1 VQRYREYL
9 LCTEHPELAV
19 MINAAAAGLLTVRA
33 IEPTTE
39 SLRRE
44 LAQQAEPLVF
54 FDFVHG
60 QHGDENGQ
68 MVALVRSLARLDA
81 SVQRVAV
88 GRASVP
94 QGPVNAL
101 RAGANEFLDLDA
113 REDLHHQ
120 LQVLIEKLGQTQ
132 HSPLLDK
139 PFRSILLMS
148 ARIGV
153 GCSTAAS
160 SLAWLLQ
167 QEMNRLG
174 KEKRGVSSAKPLP
187 VELVPLSER
196 VGLLDLGAPTGDCA
210 LYMGLR
216 SDFDFIQAAAQ
227 RHRMDDTM
235 LHSALAQHSSGLN
248 LLSLP
253 ADVNTLNQISLED
266 SLSLC
271 SYLRERMGC
280 LVIDAGGFPNPRFL
294 VELESLVDE
303 VLIVT
308 DQSMGALV
316 SLAEFLALRTQ
327 FDALANVRLVVN
339 QFDPAYGFS
348 GQAIAERFDLE
359 LAAVLPDRRL
369 GHMRSAGLGKIL
381 VQVDERDPYTRALQN
396 LASGLTG
403 RRQGLSQNKVST
415 VLGRLKFRFGG

>member
-1 VQRYREYL
+1 
-9 LCTEHPELAV
+9 
-19 MINAAAAGLLTVRA
+19 
-33 IEPTTE
+33 
-39 SLRRE
+39 
-44 LAQQAEPLVF
+44 
-54 FDFVHG
+54 
-60 QHGDENGQ
+60 
-68 MVALVRSLARLDA
+68 
-81 SVQRVAV
+81 
-88 GRASVP
+88 VP

-101 RAGANEFLDLDA
+101 RAGANEFLNLDTN
-113 REDLHHQ
+113 EDLHHQ
-120 LQVLIEKLGQTQ
+120 LQVLIEKMGQTQ

-139 PFRSILLMS
+139 PFRSVLLLG

-153 GCSTAAS
+153 GCSTTAS

-167 QEMNRLG
+167 QEMNRMG
-174 KEKRGVSSAKPLP
+174 KEVRGVSSAKPLP

-210 LYMGLR
+210 LYMGLG
-216 SDFDFIQAAAQ
+216 SNFDFIQAASQ

-266 SLSLC
+266 SLGLC

-303 VLIVT
+303 VLVVT
-308 DQSMGALV
+308 DQSMGPLV
-316 SLAEFLALRTQ
+316 SLAEFMALRAQ

-348 GQAIAERFDLE
+348 GQAIAERFDLD

-369 GHMRSAGLGKIL
+369 GHMRSASLGKIL
-381 VQVDERDPYTRALQN
+381 VQVDEKDPYTRALQS

>member
-1 VQRYREYL
+1 V
-9 LCTEHPELAV
+9 T
-19 MINAAAAGLLTVRA
+19 
-33 IEPTTE
+33 
-39 SLRRE
+39 
-44 LAQQAEPLVF
+44 
-54 FDFVHG
+54 
-60 QHGDENGQ
+60 
-68 MVALVRSLARLDA
+68 LVRSLARLDA

-101 RAGANEFLDLDA
+101 RAGANEFLNLDTN
-113 REDLHHQ
+113 EDLHHQ
-120 LQVLIEKLGQTQ
+120 LQVLIEKMGQTQ

-139 PFRSILLMS
+139 PFRSVLLLG

-153 GCSTAAS
+153 GCSTTAS

-167 QEMNRLG
+167 QEMNRMG
-174 KEKRGVSSAKPLP
+174 KEVRGVSSAKPLP

-210 LYMGLR
+210 LYMGLG
-216 SDFDFIQAAAQ
+216 SNFDFIQAASQ

-266 SLSLC
+266 SLGLC

-303 VLIVT
+303 VLVVT
-308 DQSMGALV
+308 DQSMGPLV
-316 SLAEFLALRTQ
+316 SLAEFMALRAQ

-348 GQAIAERFDLE
+348 GQAIAERFDLD

-369 GHMRSAGLGKIL
+369 GHMRSASLGKIL
-381 VQVDERDPYTRALQN
+381 VQVDEKDPYTRALQS

>member
-1 VQRYREYL
+1 
-9 LCTEHPELAV
+9 
-19 MINAAAAGLLTVRA
+19 M
-33 IEPTTE
+33 
-39 SLRRE
+39 RRE
-44 LAQQAEPLVF
+44 LAKQAEPLVF

-60 QHGDENGQ
+60 QHGDENGPV
-68 MVALVRSLARLDA
+68 MALVRSLARLDA

-101 RAGANEFLDLDA
+101 RAGANEFLNLDTT
-113 REDLHHQ
+113 EDLHHQ
-120 LQVLIEKLGQTQ
+120 LQVLIEKLGQAQ

-139 PFRSILLMS
+139 PFRSVLLMG

-167 QEMNRLG
+167 QEMNRVG
-174 KEKRGVSSAKPLP
+174 KEVRGVSSAKPLP
-187 VELVPLSER
+187 IELVPLTER

-210 LYMGLR
+210 LYMGLG
-216 SDFDFIQAAAQ
+216 SDFDFIQAASQ

-266 SLSLC
+266 SLGLC

-303 VLIVT
+303 VLVVT

-316 SLAEFLALRTQ
+316 SLAEFMAVRAQ
-327 FDALANVRLVVN
+327 FDALANLRLVVN

-348 GQAIAERFDLE
+348 GQAIAERFGLE

-369 GHMRSAGLGKIL
+369 EHMRSAGLGKIL
-381 VQVDERDPYTRALQN
+381 VQVDEKDPYTRALQC

-415 VLGRLKFRFGG
+415 VWGRLKFRFGG

>member
-1 VQRYREYL
+1 MQRYRQYL
-9 LCTEHPELAV
+9 LCTDRPGLAEAV
-19 MINAAAAGLLTVRA
+19 NAAAAGLLKVRA
-33 IEPTTE
+33 IVPKQED
-39 SLRRE
+39 LRRE
-44 LAQQAEPLVF
+44 LASQAEPMVF
-54 FDFVHG
+54 FDFAHVQADG
-60 QHGDENGQ
+60 SQSG
-68 MVALVRSLARLDA
+68 MAALVRSLARLDA
-81 SVQRVAV
+81 RVQRVAV
-88 GRASVP
+88 GRVSYP
-94 QGPVNAL
+94 QGAVQAL
-101 RAGANEFLDLDA
+101 RAGANEFLNLDGGEDV
-113 REDLHHQ
+113 REQ
-120 LQVLIEKLGQTQ
+120 LQRIIEQSGQSPSSIPVKKIFGSVL
-132 HSPLLDK
+132 LL
-139 PFRSILLMS
+139 S
-148 ARIGV
+148 ARTGV
-153 GCSTAAS
+153 GCSTLAA
-160 SLAWLLQ
+160 SLAWSVQ
-167 QEMNRLG
+167 QSMNRQG
-174 KEKRGVSSAKPLP
+174 KQSRGLPANKPLP
-187 VELVPLSER
+187 TELVPLGER
-196 VGLLDLGAPTGDCA
+196 VGLLDLGWPAGDCA
-210 LYMGLR
+210 LYTDTG
-216 SDFDFIQAAAQ
+216 SEFDFIQAASQ
-227 RHRMDDTM
+227 RHRLDDTM

>member
-1 VQRYREYL
+1 
-9 LCTEHPELAV
+9 
-19 MINAAAAGLLTVRA
+19 M
-33 IEPTTE
+33 
-39 SLRRE
+39 RRE
-44 LAQQAEPLVF
+44 LAKQAEPLVF

-60 QHGDENGQ
+60 QHGDENGPV
-68 MVALVRSLARLDA
+68 MTLVRSLARLDA

-101 RAGANEFLDLDA
+101 RAGANEFLNLDTT
-113 REDLHHQ
+113 EDLHHQ
-120 LQVLIEKLGQTQ
+120 LQVLIEKLGQAQ

-139 PFRSILLMS
+139 PFRSVLLMG

-167 QEMNRLG
+167 QEMNRVG
-174 KEKRGVSSAKPLP
+174 KEVRGVSSAKPLP
-187 VELVPLSER
+187 IELVPLTER

-210 LYMGLR
+210 LYMGLG
-216 SDFDFIQAAAQ
+216 SDFDFIQAASQ

-266 SLSLC
+266 SLGLC

-303 VLIVT
+303 VLVVT

-316 SLAEFLALRTQ
+316 SLAEFMAVRAQ

-348 GQAIAERFDLE
+348 GQAIAERFGLE

-381 VQVDERDPYTRALQN
+381 VQVDEKDPYTRALQS

-403 RRQGLSQNKVST
+403 RRQGLSQNKVSS

>member
-1 VQRYREYL
+1 
-9 LCTEHPELAV
+9 
-19 MINAAAAGLLTVRA
+19 MINTAAAGLLTVRA

-44 LAQQAEPLVF
+44 LAKQAEPLVF

-60 QHGDENGQ
+60 QHGDENGPV
-68 MVALVRSLARLDA
+68 MILVRSLARLDA

-101 RAGANEFLDLDA
+101 RAGANEFLNLDTT
-113 REDLHHQ
+113 EDLHHQ
-120 LQVLIEKLGQTQ
+120 LQVLIEKLGQAQ

-139 PFRSILLMS
+139 PFRSVLLMG

-167 QEMNRLG
+167 QEMNRVG
-174 KEKRGVSSAKPLP
+174 KEVRGVSSAKPLP
-187 VELVPLSER
+187 IELVPLTER

-210 LYMGLR
+210 LYMGLG
-216 SDFDFIQAAAQ
+216 SDFDFIQAASQ

-266 SLSLC
+266 SLGLC

-303 VLIVT
+303 VLVVT

-316 SLAEFLALRTQ
+316 SLAEFLAVRAQ

-348 GQAIAERFDLE
+348 GQAIAERFGLE

-381 VQVDERDPYTRALQN
+381 VQVDEKDPYTRALQS

-403 RRQGLSQNKVST
+403 RRQGLSQNKVSS

>member
-1 VQRYREYL
+1 
-9 LCTEHPELAV
+9 
-19 MINAAAAGLLTVRA
+19 M
-33 IEPTTE
+33 
-39 SLRRE
+39 RRE
-44 LAQQAEPLVF
+44 LAKQAEPLVF

-60 QHGDENGQ
+60 QHGDENGPV
-68 MVALVRSLARLDA
+68 MTLVRGLARLDA

-101 RAGANEFLDLDA
+101 RAGANEFLNLDTT
-113 REDLHHQ
+113 EDLHHQ
-120 LQVLIEKLGQTQ
+120 LQVLIEKLGQAQ

-139 PFRSILLMS
+139 PFRSVLLMG

-167 QEMNRLG
+167 QEMNRVG
-174 KEKRGVSSAKPLP
+174 KEVRGVSSAKPLP
-187 VELVPLSER
+187 IELVPLTER

-210 LYMGLR
+210 LYMGLG
-216 SDFDFIQAAAQ
+216 SDFDFIQAASQ

-266 SLSLC
+266 SLGLC

-303 VLIVT
+303 VLVVT

-316 SLAEFLALRTQ
+316 SLAEFMAVRAQ

-348 GQAIAERFDLE
+348 GQAIAERFGLE

-381 VQVDERDPYTRALQN
+381 VQVDEKDPYTRALQS

-403 RRQGLSQNKVST
+403 RRQGLSQNKVSS

>member
-1 VQRYREYL
+1 M
-9 LCTEHPELAV
+9 CTEHPELAV
-19 MINAAAAGLLTVRA
+19 MINTAAAGLLTVRA
-33 IEPTTE
+33 IEPTPE

-44 LAQQAEPLVF
+44 LAKQAEPLVF

-60 QHGDENGQ
+60 QHGEENGQ
-68 MVALVRSLARLDA
+68 IVTLVRSLARLDA

-101 RAGANEFLDLDA
+101 RAGANEFLNLDTN
-113 REDLHHQ
+113 EDLHHQ
-120 LQVLIEKLGQTQ
+120 LQVLIEKMGQTQ

-139 PFRSILLMS
+139 PFRSVLLLG

-153 GCSTAAS
+153 GCSTTAS

-167 QEMNRLG
+167 QEMNRMG
-174 KEKRGVSSAKPLP
+174 KEVRGVSSAKPLP

-210 LYMGLR
+210 LYMGLG
-216 SDFDFIQAAAQ
+216 SNFDFIQAASQ

-266 SLSLC
+266 SLGLC

-303 VLIVT
+303 VLVVT

-316 SLAEFLALRTQ
+316 SLAEFMALRAQ

-339 QFDPAYGFS
+339 QFDLAYGFS
-348 GQAIAERFDLE
+348 GQAIAERFDLD

-369 GHMRSAGLGKIL
+369 GHMRSASLGKIL
-381 VQVDERDPYTRALQN
+381 VQVDEKDPYTRALQS
-396 LASGLTG
+396 LASGLAG

>member
-1 VQRYREYL
+1 
-9 LCTEHPELAV
+9 
-19 MINAAAAGLLTVRA
+19 M
-33 IEPTTE
+33 
-39 SLRRE
+39 RRE
-44 LAQQAEPLVF
+44 LAKQAEPLVF
-54 FDFVHG
+54 FDFAHG
-60 QHGDENGQ
+60 QHGEENGK
-68 MVALVRSLARLDA
+68 VVTLVRSLARLDA

-94 QGPVNAL
+94 QGTVNAL
-101 RAGANEFLDLDA
+101 RAGANEFLNLDTN
-113 REDLHHQ
+113 EDVHHQ
-120 LQVLIEKLGQTQ
+120 LQILIEKLGQTQ

-139 PFRSILLMS
+139 PFRSVLLMG

-153 GCSTAAS
+153 GCSTVAS
-160 SLAWLLQ
+160 SLSWLLQ
-167 QEMNRLG
+167 QEMNRMG
-174 KEKRGVSSAKPLP
+174 KEVRGLSTAKPLP
-187 VELVPLSER
+187 VELVPLPER

-210 LYMGLR
+210 LYMGLG
-216 SDFDFIQAAAQ
+216 SDFDFIQAASQ

-266 SLSLC
+266 SLGLC

-303 VLIVT
+303 VLVVT

-316 SLAEFLALRTQ
+316 SLAEFLALRAQ

-348 GQAIAERFDLE
+348 GQAIAERFGLE

-369 GHMRSAGLGKIL
+369 GHMRSASLGKIL
-381 VQVDERDPYTRALQN
+381 VQVDEKDPYTRALQS
-396 LASGLTG
+396 LATGLTG

>member
-1 VQRYREYL
+1 
-9 LCTEHPELAV
+9 
-19 MINAAAAGLLTVRA
+19 MINTAAAGLLTVRA

-44 LAQQAEPLVF
+44 LAKQAEPLVF

-60 QHGDENGQ
+60 QHGDENGPV
-68 MVALVRSLARLDA
+68 MILVRSLARLDA

-101 RAGANEFLDLDA
+101 RAGANEFLNLDTT
-113 REDLHHQ
+113 EDLHHQ
-120 LQVLIEKLGQTQ
+120 LQVLIEKLGQAQ

-139 PFRSILLMS
+139 PFRSVLLMG

-167 QEMNRLG
+167 QEMNRVG
-174 KEKRGVSSAKPLP
+174 KEVRGVSSAKPLP
-187 VELVPLSER
+187 IELVPLTER

-210 LYMGLR
+210 LYMGLG
-216 SDFDFIQAAAQ
+216 SDFDFIQAASQ

-266 SLSLC
+266 SLGLC

-303 VLIVT
+303 VLVVT

-316 SLAEFLALRTQ
+316 SLAEFLAVRAQ

-348 GQAIAERFDLE
+348 GQAIAERFGLE

-369 GHMRSAGLGKIL
+369 GHRRSAGLGKIL
-381 VQVDERDPYTRALQN
+381 VQVDEKDPYTRALQS

-403 RRQGLSQNKVST
+403 RRQGLSQNKVSS

>member
-1 VQRYREYL
+1 
-9 LCTEHPELAV
+9 
-19 MINAAAAGLLTVRA
+19 MINTAAAGLLTVRA

-44 LAQQAEPLVF
+44 LAKQAEPLVF

-60 QHGDENGQ
+60 QHEDESGPV
-68 MVALVRSLARLDA
+68 MTLVRSLARLDA

-94 QGPVNAL
+94 KGPVNAL
-101 RAGANEFLDLDA
+101 RAGANEFLSLDTS
-113 REDLHHQ
+113 EDLHHQ
-120 LQVLIEKLGQTQ
+120 LQVLIEKLGQAQ

-139 PFRSILLMS
+139 PFRSVLLMG

-167 QEMNRLG
+167 QEMNRMG
-174 KEKRGVSSAKPLP
+174 KEVRGVSSAKPLP
-187 VELVPLSER
+187 VELVPLTER

-210 LYMGLR
+210 LYMGLG
-216 SDFDFIQAAAQ
+216 SDFDFIQAASQ

-266 SLSLC
+266 SLGLC

-303 VLIVT
+303 VLVVT

-316 SLAEFLALRTQ
+316 SLAEFMALRAQ

-348 GQAIAERFDLE
+348 AQAIAERFGLE

-381 VQVDERDPYTRALQN
+381 VQVDEKDPYTRAMQS

-415 VLGRLKFRFGG
+415 VLGRFKFRFGG

>member
-1 VQRYREYL
+1 
-9 LCTEHPELAV
+9 
-19 MINAAAAGLLTVRA
+19 MINTAAAGLLTVRA

-44 LAQQAEPLVF
+44 LAKQAEPLVF

-60 QHGDENGQ
+60 QHGDESGPV
-68 MVALVRSLARLDA
+68 MTLVRSLARLDT

-101 RAGANEFLDLDA
+101 RAGANEFLNLDTN
-113 REDLHHQ
+113 EDLHHQ
-120 LQVLIEKLGQTQ
+120 LQVLIEKLGQAQ

-139 PFRSILLMS
+139 PFRSVLLMG

-167 QEMNRLG
+167 QEMNRVG
-174 KEKRGVSSAKPLP
+174 KEVRGVSSAKPLP
-187 VELVPLSER
+187 IELVPLTER

-210 LYMGLR
+210 LYMGLG
-216 SDFDFIQAAAQ
+216 SDFDFIQAASQ

-266 SLSLC
+266 SLGLC

-303 VLIVT
+303 VLVVT

-316 SLAEFLALRTQ
+316 SLAEFMAVRAQ

-348 GQAIAERFDLE
+348 GQAIAERFGLE

-381 VQVDERDPYTRALQN
+381 VQVDEKDPYTRALQS

-403 RRQGLSQNKVST
+403 RRQGLSQNKVSS

>member
-1 VQRYREYL
+1 
-9 LCTEHPELAV
+9 
-19 MINAAAAGLLTVRA
+19 MINTAAAGLLTVRA

-44 LAQQAEPLVF
+44 LAKQAEPLVF

-60 QHGDENGQ
+60 QHGDENGPV
-68 MVALVRSLARLDA
+68 MTLVRSLARLDA

-101 RAGANEFLDLDA
+101 RAGANEFLNLDTT
-113 REDLHHQ
+113 EDLHHQ
-120 LQVLIEKLGQTQ
+120 LQVLIEKLGQAQ

-139 PFRSILLMS
+139 PFRSVLLMG

-167 QEMNRLG
+167 QEMNRVG
-174 KEKRGVSSAKPLP
+174 KEVRGVSSAKPLP
-187 VELVPLSER
+187 IELVPLTER

-210 LYMGLR
+210 LYMGLG
-216 SDFDFIQAAAQ
+216 SDFDFIQAASQ

-266 SLSLC
+266 SLGLC

-303 VLIVT
+303 VLVVT

-316 SLAEFLALRTQ
+316 SLAEFMAVRAQ

-348 GQAIAERFDLE
+348 GQAIAERFGLE

-369 GHMRSAGLGKIL
+369 GHRRSAGLGKIL
-381 VQVDERDPYTRALQN
+381 VQVDEKDPYTRALQS

-403 RRQGLSQNKVST
+403 RRQGLSQNKVSS

>member
-1 VQRYREYL
+1 
-9 LCTEHPELAV
+9 
-19 MINAAAAGLLTVRA
+19 MINTAAAGLLTVRA

-44 LAQQAEPLVF
+44 LAKQAEPLVF

-60 QHGDENGQ
+60 QHGDKNGPV
-68 MVALVRSLARLDA
+68 MTLVRSLARLDA

-101 RAGANEFLDLDA
+101 RAGANEFLNLDTT
-113 REDLHHQ
+113 EDLHHQ
-120 LQVLIEKLGQTQ
+120 LQVLIEKLGQAQ

-139 PFRSILLMS
+139 PFRSVLLMG

-167 QEMNRLG
+167 QEMNRVG
-174 KEKRGVSSAKPLP
+174 KEVRGVSSAKPLP
-187 VELVPLSER
+187 IELVPLTER

-210 LYMGLR
+210 LYMGLG
-216 SDFDFIQAAAQ
+216 SDFDFIQAASQ

-266 SLSLC
+266 SLGLC

-303 VLIVT
+303 VLVVT

-316 SLAEFLALRTQ
+316 SLAEFMAVRAQ

-348 GQAIAERFDLE
+348 GQAIAERFGLE

-381 VQVDERDPYTRALQN
+381 VQVDEKDPYTRALQS

-403 RRQGLSQNKVST
+403 RRQGLSQNKVSS

>member
-1 VQRYREYL
+1 MHRYREYL

-19 MINAAAAGLLTVRA
+19 AINTAAAGLLTVRA

-39 SLRRE
+39 NLRRE
-44 LAQQAEPLVF
+44 LAQQPEPLVL
-54 FDFVHG
+54 FDFVHKQQG
-60 QHGDENGQ
+60 EEHGPIVN
-68 MVALVRSLARLDA
+68 LVRSLARLDA
-81 SVQRVAV
+81 TVQRVAV
-88 GRASVP
+88 GRASAP

-101 RAGANEFLDLDA
+101 RAGANEFLSLDST
-113 REDLHHQ
+113 EDLHQQ

-132 HSPLLDK
+132 QSPLLDK
-139 PFRSILLMS
+139 PFRSVLVMG

-153 GCSTAAS
+153 GCSTTAS

-167 QEMNRLG
+167 QEMNRMG
-174 KEKRGVSSAKPLP
+174 KEVRGVASAKPLP

-210 LYMGLR
+210 LYMGLG
-216 SDFDFIQAAAQ
+216 SEFDFIQAASQ

-266 SLSLC
+266 SLGLC

-303 VLIVT
+303 VLVVT

-348 GQAIAERFDLE
+348 GSAIAERFELD

-369 GHMRSAGLGKIL
+369 GHRRSASLGKIL
-381 VQVDERDPYTRALQN
+381 VQVDEKDPYSRAMQA
-396 LASGLTG
+396 LATGLSG
-403 RRQGLSQNKVST
+403 RRQVLSQNKVGS

>member
-1 VQRYREYL
+1 MQRYREYL

-19 MINAAAAGLLTVRA
+19 MINTAAAGLLTVRA
-33 IEPTTE
+33 IEPSTE
-39 SLRRE
+39 NLRRE

-54 FDFVHG
+54 FDFAHG
-60 QHGDENGQ
+60 QHGEENGQ
-68 MVALVRSLARLDA
+68 IVTLVRSLARLDA

-101 RAGANEFLDLDA
+101 RAGANEFLNLDTN
-113 REDLHHQ
+113 EDLQQQ
-120 LQVLIEKLGQTQ
+120 LQILIERLGQTQ

-139 PFRSILLMS
+139 PFRSVLLMG

-153 GCSTAAS
+153 GCSTIAS
-160 SLAWLLQ
+160 SLSWLLQ
-167 QEMNRLG
+167 QEMNRMG
-174 KEKRGVSSAKPLP
+174 KEVRGLSSAKPLP
-187 VELVPLSER
+187 VELVPLPER

-210 LYMGLR
+210 LYMGLG
-216 SDFDFIQAAAQ
+216 SDFDFIQAASQ

-266 SLSLC
+266 SLGLC

-303 VLIVT
+303 VLVVT

-316 SLAEFLALRTQ
+316 SLAEFLALRAQ

-348 GQAIAERFDLE
+348 GQAIAERFGLE

-369 GHMRSAGLGKIL
+369 GHMRSASLGKIL
-381 VQVDERDPYTRALQN
+381 VQVDEKDPYTRALQS
-396 LASGLTG
+396 LATGLTG

>member
-1 VQRYREYL
+1 
-9 LCTEHPELAV
+9 
-19 MINAAAAGLLTVRA
+19 MINTAAAGLLTVRA

-44 LAQQAEPLVF
+44 LAKQAEPLVF

-60 QHGDENGQ
+60 QHGDENGPV
-68 MVALVRSLARLDA
+68 MTLVRGLARLDA

-101 RAGANEFLDLDA
+101 RAGANEFLNLDTT
-113 REDLHHQ
+113 EDLHHQ
-120 LQVLIEKLGQTQ
+120 LQVLIEKLGQAQ

-139 PFRSILLMS
+139 PFRSVLLMG

-167 QEMNRLG
+167 QEMNRVG
-174 KEKRGVSSAKPLP
+174 KEVRGVSSAKPLP
-187 VELVPLSER
+187 IELVPLTER

-210 LYMGLR
+210 LYMGLG
-216 SDFDFIQAAAQ
+216 SDFDFIQAASQ

-266 SLSLC
+266 SLGLC

-303 VLIVT
+303 VLVVT

-316 SLAEFLALRTQ
+316 SLAEFMAVRAQ

-348 GQAIAERFDLE
+348 GQAIAERFGLE

-381 VQVDERDPYTRALQN
+381 VQVDEKDPYTRALQS

-403 RRQGLSQNKVST
+403 RRQGLSQNKLSS

>member
-1 VQRYREYL
+1 
-9 LCTEHPELAV
+9 
-19 MINAAAAGLLTVRA
+19 MLTVRA

-44 LAQQAEPLVF
+44 LAKQAEPLVF

-60 QHGDENGQ
+60 QHGDENGPV
-68 MVALVRSLARLDA
+68 MALVCSLARLDA

-101 RAGANEFLDLDA
+101 RAGANEFLNLDTT
-113 REDLHHQ
+113 EDLHHQ
-120 LQVLIEKLGQTQ
+120 LQVLIEKLGQAQ

-139 PFRSILLMS
+139 PFRSVLLMG

-167 QEMNRLG
+167 QEMNRVG
-174 KEKRGVSSAKPLP
+174 KEVRGVSSAKPLP
-187 VELVPLSER
+187 IELVPLTER

-210 LYMGLR
+210 LYMGLG
-216 SDFDFIQAAAQ
+216 SDFDFIQAASQ

-253 ADVNTLNQISLED
+253 SDVNTLNQISLED
-266 SLSLC
+266 SLGLC

-303 VLIVT
+303 VLVVT

-316 SLAEFLALRTQ
+316 SLAEFMAVRAQ
-327 FDALANVRLVVN
+327 FDALANLRLVVN

-348 GQAIAERFDLE
+348 GQAIAERFGLE

-369 GHMRSAGLGKIL
+369 EHMRSAGLGKIL
-381 VQVDERDPYTRALQN
+381 VQVDEKDPYTRALQS
-396 LASGLTG
+396 LASGMTG

-415 VLGRLKFRFGG
+415 VWGRLKFRFGG

>member
-1 VQRYREYL
+1 
-9 LCTEHPELAV
+9 
-19 MINAAAAGLLTVRA
+19 MINTAAAGLLTVRA

-44 LAQQAEPLVF
+44 LAKQAEPLVF

-60 QHGDENGQ
+60 QHGDENGPV
-68 MVALVRSLARLDA
+68 MTLVRSLARLDA

-101 RAGANEFLDLDA
+101 RAGANEFLNLDTT
-113 REDLHHQ
+113 EDLHHQ
-120 LQVLIEKLGQTQ
+120 LQVLIEKLGQAQ

-139 PFRSILLMS
+139 PFRSVLLMG

-167 QEMNRLG
+167 QEMNRVG
-174 KEKRGVSSAKPLP
+174 KEVRGVSSAKPLP
-187 VELVPLSER
+187 IELVPLTER

-210 LYMGLR
+210 LYMGLG
-216 SDFDFIQAAAQ
+216 SDFDFIQAASQ

-266 SLSLC
+266 SLGLC

-303 VLIVT
+303 VLVVT

-316 SLAEFLALRTQ
+316 SLAEFMAVRAQ

-348 GQAIAERFDLE
+348 GQAIAERFGLE

-381 VQVDERDPYTRALQN
+381 VQVDEKDPYTRALQS

-403 RRQGLSQNKVST
+403 RRQGLSQNKVSS

>member
-1 VQRYREYL
+1 
-9 LCTEHPELAV
+9 
-19 MINAAAAGLLTVRA
+19 MINTAAAGLLTVRA

-44 LAQQAEPLVF
+44 LAKQAEPLVF

-60 QHGDENGQ
+60 QHGDENGPV
-68 MVALVRSLARLDA
+68 MTLVRGLARLDA

-101 RAGANEFLDLDA
+101 RAGANEFLNLDTT
-113 REDLHHQ
+113 EDLHHQ
-120 LQVLIEKLGQTQ
+120 LQVLIEKLGQAQ

-139 PFRSILLMS
+139 PFRSVLLMG

-167 QEMNRLG
+167 QEMNRVG
-174 KEKRGVSSAKPLP
+174 KEVRGVSSAKPLP
-187 VELVPLSER
+187 IELVPLTER

-210 LYMGLR
+210 LYMGLG
-216 SDFDFIQAAAQ
+216 SDFDFIQAASQ

-266 SLSLC
+266 SLGLC

-303 VLIVT
+303 VLVVT

-316 SLAEFLALRTQ
+316 SLAEFMAVRAQ

-348 GQAIAERFDLE
+348 GQAIAERFGLE

-381 VQVDERDPYTRALQN
+381 VQVDEKDPYTRALQS

-403 RRQGLSQNKVST
+403 RRQGLSQNKVSS